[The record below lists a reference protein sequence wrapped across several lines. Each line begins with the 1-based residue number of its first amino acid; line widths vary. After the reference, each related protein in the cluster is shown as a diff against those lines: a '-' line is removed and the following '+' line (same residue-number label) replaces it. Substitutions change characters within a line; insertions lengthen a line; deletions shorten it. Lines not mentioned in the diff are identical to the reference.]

1 MAHRR
6 LFVVSLIGFV
16 VLLGV
21 GIVVPIL
28 PLYAQDLGANAFQ
41 IGLIFASFSLSKTI
55 FTPIIGGLSDVTGR
69 KKLII
74 LGLGAYTVVALM
86 YVLAIGP
93 LTLIAVRSIHGV
105 ASAFILPVAMSY
117 AGLIAKQG
125 EEGLFMGTFNMAL
138 FLGMGTGP
146 FIGGVLTRFFGMDT
160 AFFALSLLSLL
171 ALVITWGMLPG
182 SIRATSMHETRR
194 PQSLGIVFKSRM
206 MKGLLVSRLINAIGR
221 GGLLAFLPL
230 LATARGI
237 DKAEVGMLI
246 SFTLFITGILQRPF
260 GRMVDNSNAIGMVVA
275 GSIVGALSFGG
286 LPLGRGFLS
295 FLSIASLMGLGGA
308 ISIPAI
314 SVMAVE
320 EGRTLGMGKTM
331 GLLDTARSLGM
342 IVGPVISGGV
352 MAMMG
357 IDSVFYT
364 GGILIMAGVVVFL
377 LYARQTP
384 WLSRP

>member
-41 IGLIFASFSLSKTI
+41 IGMIFASFSLSKTI

-206 MKGLLVSRLINAIGR
+206 MKGLLVSRLINSIGR

-286 LPLGRGFLS
+286 LPFGRGFLS

>member
-138 FLGMGTGP
+138 FLGMGTGQAP
-146 FIGGVLTRFFGMDT
+146 YDWRKYG
-160 AFFALSLLSLL
+160 L
-171 ALVITWGMLPG
+171 A
-182 SIRATSMHETRR
+182 
-194 PQSLGIVFKSRM
+194 
-206 MKGLLVSRLINAIGR
+206 
-221 GGLLAFLPL
+221 
-230 LATARGI
+230 
-237 DKAEVGMLI
+237 
-246 SFTLFITGILQRPF
+246 
-260 GRMVDNSNAIGMVVA
+260 
-275 GSIVGALSFGG
+275 
-286 LPLGRGFLS
+286 
-295 FLSIASLMGLGGA
+295 
-308 ISIPAI
+308 
-314 SVMAVE
+314 
-320 EGRTLGMGKTM
+320 
-331 GLLDTARSLGM
+331 
-342 IVGPVISGGV
+342 
-352 MAMMG
+352 
-357 IDSVFYT
+357 
-364 GGILIMAGVVVFL
+364 
-377 LYARQTP
+377 
-384 WLSRP
+384 